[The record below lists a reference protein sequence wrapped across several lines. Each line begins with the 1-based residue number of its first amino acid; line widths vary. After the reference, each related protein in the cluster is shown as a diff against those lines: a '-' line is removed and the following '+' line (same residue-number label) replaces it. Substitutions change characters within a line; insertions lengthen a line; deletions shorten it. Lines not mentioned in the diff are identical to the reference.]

1 MQAPPL
7 WLLGRLA
14 VLVSL
19 LTLAAPAS
27 SAPPLAQTLAVPSYW
42 YPSTATGAPWPRALL
57 AAPPVDL
64 VIINPDSGP
73 GAARDAAYAAQV
85 ARAHATS
92 PTLSVLGYVH
102 TSYGR
107 RDPATVHAEVA
118 KYFAWY
124 AVDGIFVDEAATGA
138 ADAPYYA
145 ALAAFIRA
153 QPPPAAAA
161 RGSAKLGL
169 GGAGAGGAP
178 LVVLNPGTSIDA
190 AYEPSFDLVLSFE
203 DTAAAY
209 ARFEPAAWMRN
220 ASALAPARVWH
231 CVHTVPGGPPGNA
244 TGPLAAA
251 VQRAKALN
259 AGVLYATNES
269 LPNPYANLPGEIFWE
284 DLIRWATNHL

>member
-1 MQAPPL
+1 MQVPL
-7 WLLGRLA
+7 LVGYAA
-14 VLVSL
+14 VIVSL
-19 LTLAAPAS
+19 LALAAPAS
-27 SAPPLAQTLAVPSYW
+27 SRSSSGPPLPQTLAVPSYW

-64 VIINPDSGP
+64 VIVNPDSGP
-73 GAARDAAYAAQV
+73 GTARDAAYAAQV
-85 ARAHATS
+85 LHAHAAS

-107 RDPATVHAEVA
+107 RDPAAVHAEVLA
-118 KYFAWY
+118 YFSWY
-124 AVDGIFVDEAATGA
+124 ALDGIFVDEVATAA

-153 QPPPAAAA
+153 QPPPPAA
-161 RGSAKLGL
+161 RGAAKLGL
-169 GGAGAGGAP
+169 RAAAAAP

-190 AYEPSFDLVLSFE
+190 AYEPSFDLVMSFE
-203 DTAAAY
+203 DSAAAY
-209 ARFEPAAWMRN
+209 ERFEPAPWMLN
-220 ASALAPARVWH
+220 SSALAPARVWH
-231 CVHTVPGGPPGNA
+231 CVHSVPDGPPGNA

-259 AGVLYATNES
+259 AGVLYATNET
-269 LPNPYANLPGEIFWE
+269 LPNPYAGLPGEIFWE